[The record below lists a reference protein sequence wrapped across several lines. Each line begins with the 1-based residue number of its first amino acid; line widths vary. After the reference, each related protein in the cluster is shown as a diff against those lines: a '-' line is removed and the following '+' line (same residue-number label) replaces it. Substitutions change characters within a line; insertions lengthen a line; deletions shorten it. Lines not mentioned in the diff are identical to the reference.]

1 MNDNVVVFTWSTT
14 LMNDQLQTVLRLLTF
29 EWTKRTK
36 MEGNNLQIRY
46 ITKLQAPRIS
56 SECTHV
62 FCSAVFWTLKD

>member
-36 MEGNNLQIRY
+36 MEGY
-46 ITKLQAPRIS
+46 ISWLTQPRIL
-56 SECTHV
+56 SERTHV
-62 FCSAVFWTLKD
+62 FCGAVFWTLKD